1 MNMRSLRQLFHVW
14 LITATLVLLG
24 IPAHAQYG
32 TAGGPYQ
39 PESVSALIERVHSD
53 LGRGYN
59 VWRLPSSD
67 RERLDKAGKQLREF
81 AHDWRRG
88 KFDKGDLDDAI
99 SAIQR
104 VVDKNRLA
112 GPERDALWSD
122 VEQLRQMRE
131 AYKRHEIGRW

>member
-1 MNMRSLRQLFHVW
+1 MFFG
-14 LITATLVLLG
+14 AT
-24 IPAHAQYG
+24 AHAQYG
-32 TAGGPYQ
+32 RAGGPYQ

-53 LGRGYN
+53 LNRGYD
-59 VWRLPSSD
+59 VWRLPGGD

-81 AHDWRRG
+81 ASDWRKG

-99 SAIQR
+99 EGIQK

-131 AYKRHEIGRW
+131 AYNRHEIGRW

>member
-1 MNMRSLRQLFHVW
+1 MRLLRQILTVCLF
-14 LITATLVLLG
+14 TAALG
-24 IPAHAQYG
+24 IVGTPAHAQYG
-32 TAGGPYQ
+32 PPGGPYQ

-53 LGRGYN
+53 LSRGYD
-59 VWRLPSSD
+59 VWRLPGGD

-81 AHDWRRG
+81 ASQWRRG

-99 SAIQR
+99 GAVQH

-131 AYKRHEIGRW
+131 AYDRHEIGRW

>member
-1 MNMRSLRQLFHVW
+1 MRQLRQILNVSFVT
-14 LITATLVLLG
+14 TALMFFGAT
-24 IPAHAQYG
+24 AHAQYG
-32 TAGGPYQ
+32 RAGGPYQ

-53 LGRGYN
+53 LNRGYD
-59 VWRLPSSD
+59 VWRLPGGD
-67 RERLDKAGKQLREF
+67 REPLDKAGKQLREF
-81 AHDWRRG
+81 ASDWRKG

-99 SAIQR
+99 EGIQK

-131 AYKRHEIGRW
+131 AYNRHEIGRW